1 VYNKEEYNC
10 MKHWYIVQVVSG
22 NELKIKDEI
31 ERSVLENGLVDFFGE
46 IVVPNAKKNNSLNSV
61 EEINGIDS
69 DINLF
74 PGYIL
79 VKIEPVVEI
88 MHLIKSINR
97 VVKFLG
103 DASCPTML
111 EDEEVDKIFSQI
123 RGEVSVAVKDIAF
136 EVGREVEIAA
146 GPFMGFSGL
155 IQSIDDLKGKLTVVV
170 SIFGRATPVEIFF
183 NQVKI

>member
-1 VYNKEEYNC
+1 

-22 NELKIKDEI
+22 NELKIKEEI
-31 ERSVLENGLVDFFGE
+31 ERSVFENGLGDFFGE
-46 IVVPNAKKNNSLNSV
+46 IIIPNAKR
-61 EEINGIDS
+61 INAAQSSNDDGES

-79 VKIEPVVEI
+79 VLIDPTVEI
-88 MHLIKSINR
+88 MHLIKSVNR
-97 VVKFLG
+97 VVRFLG
-103 DASCPTML
+103 DASSPAML
-111 EDEEVDKIFSQI
+111 EDAEVDRIFSQI
-123 RGEVSVAVKDIAF
+123 RGEVSVSVKDIIF
-136 EVGREVEIAA
+136 EIGREVEIAS

-155 IQSIDDLKGKLTVVV
+155 IQSIDDLKSKLTVVV